1 MYNVVFYE
9 DVHGH
14 SELLDYMEDLETR
27 AASNKDARIQ
37 YRQIVL
43 YVQLLQNS
51 GTRLNENITKHL
63 ADDIWELRP
72 GNNRVLYFY
81 HRDDTFVLLH
91 LFRKR
96 TQRTPRREIERARA
110 ERDDYLA
117 RHGECR

>member
-117 RHGECR
+117 RHGEYR